1 MEIQAPTPEQIER
14 AQAAF
19 RRFVSS
25 LAARQGTDKPAI
37 GVNVSQE
44 FAAAFIESGAAEQQ
58 DIHVNDV
65 FFGFA
70 EGAASINVRLKI
82 PGKAWPPRPPIDTR
96 ISLKISELAIAQDSS
111 GGAVL
116 FTVDEPL
123 SFSSMFADLLLAMVG
138 KFASSLPV
146 SISELRTKGARVRLD
161 FTALVRALRPE
172 LAQSAALVRL
182 QKISLTP
189 GHAFIELGFS
199 SWAV

>member
-1 MEIQAPTPEQIER
+1 M
-14 AQAAF
+14 
-19 RRFVSS
+19 
-25 LAARQGTDKPAI
+25 
-37 GVNVSQE
+37 
-44 FAAAFIESGAAEQQ
+44 
-58 DIHVNDV
+58 
-65 FFGFA
+65 
-70 EGAASINVRLKI
+70 
-82 PGKAWPPRPPIDTR
+82 
-96 ISLKISELAIAQDSS
+96 
-111 GGAVL
+111 